1 MSLISI
7 FIKFTAES
15 SENGGSRAR
24 HRVEAGI
31 VSGTK
36 EKLSFLSLKKKK
48 KVFVIVTQN
57 LNLPMLTFPCDMFS
71 FYANSSTLLTS
82 HLHLE
87 REIRDIPHSPSSSSS
102 GLSTESQK
110 LPCVAPPS
118 SHKEPPSVEKSSHGG
133 LPAGVL
139 KAKTPRPCATGR

>member
-7 FIKFTAES
+7 FITFTAES

-24 HRVEAGI
+24 HRVEAGT

-36 EKLSFLSLKKKK
+36 EKLSFISLKKKK
-48 KVFVIVTQN
+48 VIVIVTQN
-57 LNLPMLTFPCDMFS
+57 LNLPMLTFPCDVFS

-82 HLHLE
+82 HLHLK
-87 REIRDIPHSPSSSSS
+87 RESRDIPHSPSSSSS
-102 GLSTESQK
+102 GLSTEFQK

-139 KAKTPRPCATGR
+139 KVKTPRPCATGR